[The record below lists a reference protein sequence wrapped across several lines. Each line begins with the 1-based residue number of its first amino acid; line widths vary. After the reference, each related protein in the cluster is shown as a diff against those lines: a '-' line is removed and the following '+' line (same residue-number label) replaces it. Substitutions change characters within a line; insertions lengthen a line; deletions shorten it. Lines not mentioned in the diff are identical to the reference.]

1 MLQSVEEGEDG
12 AESAATGRPVHPFLT
27 PAVSDLYEKL
37 ANLLRTFQFAGD
49 FCRFGFLLL
58 LLSLLLLFVL
68 LQRNVCFSG
77 LALACWKYIMPVA
90 RYEMP

>member
-1 MLQSVEEGEDG
+1 MLRGVGGGEDG
-12 AESAATGRPVHPFLT
+12 AESAATGRRAYPFLT

-37 ANLLRTFQFAGD
+37 ANPLRTFQFAGD

-58 LLSLLLLFVL
+58 LLSLLLLLL